1 MGFTLMLGHRLGD
14 NREDMELR
22 RRRRS
27 AEDTYPWGDDTKDI
41 RKELVHTVA
50 ALMLMAGS

>member
-1 MGFTLMLGHRLGD
+1 MGFILMLGHRLGD

-27 AEDTYPWGDDTKDI
+27 AEDTYPWGDT
-41 RKELVHTVA
+41 
-50 ALMLMAGS
+50 AGEMEILSLIHI

>member
-1 MGFTLMLGHRLGD
+1 MGFTLMLRHRLGD

-27 AEDTYPWGDDTKDI
+27 AEDTYPWGDTKDI